1 MASAGW
7 PGRRSAALERCAV
20 ARGSVFKEKRLK
32 KMEEL
37 AGKVAIVTGAARG
50 IGAAIAK
57 KLAERGASVAVCD
70 LKEEW
75 CAETVAALGALGA
88 KAKGYGV
95 NVAVSAEVDA
105 CVKAVLADFGKVDI
119 MVNNAGITK
128 DGLLMRMSDED
139 WDAVL
144 NVNLKGTFLFTRA
157 VARPMMKNK
166 SADGAQL
173 GGVIINIA
181 SVVGI
186 MGNAGQANYTASK
199 GGVIALTKTTAKE
212 LGSRNVRCNAVAPGF
227 IQSKMTDVLPDDV
240 KKAYMDTIPLKRF
253 GTADD
258 IAKAVAFLAGPDA
271 EYITGQIISVNG
283 GMIG

>member
-1 MASAGW
+1 MNM
-7 PGRRSAALERCAV
+7 
-20 ARGSVFKEKRLK
+20 LK
-32 KMEEL
+32 D
-37 AGKVAIVTGAARG
+37 KVALVTGAARG

-57 KLAERGASVAVCD
+57 QLAAEGAAVAVCD
-70 LKEEW
+70 LKAEW
-75 CAETVAALGALGA
+75 CEETVAVLSSLGV

-105 CVKAVLADFGKVDI
+105 CVKAVLADFGRLDVL
-119 MVNNAGITK
+119 VNNAGITK

-144 NVNLKGTFLFTRA
+144 DVNLKATFLFTRA
-157 VARPMMKNK
+157 VSRPMMKNK
-166 SADGAQL
+166 HAEGNQL
-173 GGVIINIA
+173 GGTIINIA

-227 IQSKMTDVLPDDV
+227 IVSKMTDVLPEEV
-240 KKAYMDTIPLKRF
+240 KKAYLETIPLRRF
-253 GTADD
+253 GTAED
-258 IAKAVAFLAGPDA
+258 IAKAVAWLAGD
-271 EYITGQIISVNG
+271 ESSYVTGQVISVNG

>member
-1 MASAGW
+1 MA
-7 PGRRSAALERCAV
+7 V
-20 ARGSVFKEKRLK
+20 V
-32 KMEEL
+32 
-37 AGKVAIVTGAARG
+37 
-50 IGAAIAK
+50 
-57 KLAERGASVAVCD
+57 D
-70 LKEEW
+70 LKAEW
-75 CAETVAALGALGA
+75 CAETADAIASSGSEALVIGC
-88 KAKGYGV
+88 
-95 NVAVSAEVDA
+95 NVAVSAEVDN
-105 CVKAVLADFGKVDI
+105 CVKEVVAKFGRVDI

-139 WDAVL
+139 WDAVMD
-144 NVNLKGTFLFTRA
+144 VNLKGTFLFTRA
-157 VARPMMKNK
+157 VSRPMMKNK
-166 SADGAQL
+166 ADDGSQL
-173 GGVIINIA
+173 GGSIVNLA

-253 GTADD
+253 GTAED
-258 IAKAVAFLAGPDA
+258 IANCVAFLVSPAA
-271 EYITGQIISVNG
+271 QYITGQIISVNG

>member
-1 MASAGW
+1 MKS
-7 PGRRSAALERCAV
+7 LE
-20 ARGSVFKEKRLK
+20 
-32 KMEEL
+32 
-37 AGKVAIVTGAARG
+37 GKVAVVTGAARG

-57 KLAERGASVAVCD
+57 TLAERGAAVAVCD
-70 LKEEW
+70 LKAEW
-75 CAETVAALGALGA
+75 CDVTVAALTTLGA
-88 KAKGYGV
+88 KSKGYGV

-105 CVKAVLADFGKVDI
+105 CVKAVIADFGKIDV

-157 VARPMMKNK
+157 VSRPMMKNK
-166 SADGAQL
+166 SPEGVQL
-173 GGVIINIA
+173 GGSIINIA

-212 LGSRNVRCNAVAPGF
+212 LGSRNIRCNAVAPGF

-240 KKAYMDTIPLKRF
+240 KKAYMDTIPVRRF
-253 GTADD
+253 GTVDD
-258 IAKAVAFLAGPDA
+258 IAKAVAWLAGDESA
-271 EYITGQIISVNG
+271 YVTGQVISVNG
-283 GMIG
+283 GMI

>member
-1 MASAGW
+1 MGN
-7 PGRRSAALERCAV
+7 LD
-20 ARGSVFKEKRLK
+20 
-32 KMEEL
+32 
-37 AGKVAIVTGAARG
+37 GKVAIVTGAGRG
-50 IGAAIAK
+50 IGQQIAK
-57 KLAERGASVAVCD
+57 KLAEAGAKVAVVD
-70 LKEEW
+70 LQADW
-75 CAETVAALGALGA
+75 CRETVDLVEAAGSTALALGC
-88 KAKGYGV
+88 
-95 NVAVSAEVDA
+95 NVAESAEVDA
-105 CVKAVLADFGKVDI
+105 CVKRVIEVFGTVDI
-119 MVNNAGITK
+119 LVNNAGITK
-128 DGLLMRMSDED
+128 DGLLMRMSDAD

-166 SADGAQL
+166 DADGTQL
-173 GGVIINIA
+173 GGVIINLA

-212 LGSRNVRCNAVAPGF
+212 LGARNVRCNAVAPGF

-253 GTADD
+253 GTAED
-258 IAKAVAFLAGPDA
+258 IAKCVAFLAGPDA
-271 EYITGQIISVNG
+271 AYITGQIISVNG

>member
-1 MASAGW
+1 MAN
-7 PGRRSAALERCAV
+7 
-20 ARGSVFKEKRLK
+20 LK
-32 KMEEL
+32 
-37 AGKVAIVTGAARG
+37 GKVAIVTGAARG
-50 IGAAIAK
+50 IGAEIAK
-57 KLAERGASVAVCD
+57 KLASCGADVAVCD
-70 LKEEW
+70 LKAEW
-75 CAETVAALGALGA
+75 CEETVKAIEALGVRALGI
-88 KAKGYGV
+88 GV
-95 NVAVSAEVDA
+95 NVAVTAEVDA
-105 CVKAVLADFGKVDI
+105 CVKEVIEKLGRVDI

-166 SADGAQL
+166 PEPGGA
-173 GGVIINIA
+173 IINIA

-212 LGSRNVRCNAVAPGF
+212 LGSRNIRCNAVAPGF
-227 IQSKMTDVLPDDV
+227 IQSKMTDVLPADV
-240 KKAYMDTIPLKRF
+240 KKSYMDMIPLKRF
-253 GTADD
+253 GTAED
-258 IAKAVAFLAGPDA
+258 IAKAVAWLAGDDA
-271 EYITGQIISVNG
+271 AYVTGQVISVNG

>member
-1 MASAGW
+1 MAN
-7 PGRRSAALERCAV
+7 
-20 ARGSVFKEKRLK
+20 LK
-32 KMEEL
+32 
-37 AGKVAIVTGAARG
+37 GKVAVVTGAARG
-50 IGAAIAK
+50 IGAAIAT
-57 KLAERGASVAVCD
+57 KLAEAGADVAICD
-70 LKEEW
+70 LKAEW
-75 CAETVAALGALGA
+75 CDETVKVLASKGV

-95 NVAVSAEVDA
+95 NVAASAEVDA
-105 CVKAVLADFGKVDI
+105 CVKAVLADFGRIDI

-166 SADGAQL
+166 DAEGNAC
-173 GGVIINIA
+173 GGSIINLA

-199 GGVIALTKTTAKE
+199 GGVIALTKTVSKE
-212 LGSRNVRCNAVAPGF
+212 LGSRNIRCNAIAPGF
-227 IQSKMTDVLPDDV
+227 IQSKMTDVLPDEV
-240 KKAYMDTIPLKRF
+240 KKNYEAQIPLRRF
-253 GTADD
+253 GTVND
-258 IAKAVAFLAGPDA
+258 IANAAVFLASDEAG
-271 EYITGQIISVNG
+271 YITGQIISVNG

>member
-1 MASAGW
+1 MS
-7 PGRRSAALERCAV
+7 
-20 ARGSVFKEKRLK
+20 KLK
-32 KMEEL
+32 
-37 AGKVAIVTGAARG
+37 GKVALVTGAARG
-50 IGAAIAK
+50 IGAQIAIR
-57 KLAERGASVAVCD
+57 LAADGADVAICD

-75 CAETVAALGALGA
+75 CEETVKALAALGV

-95 NVAVSAEVDA
+95 NVAASAEVDA
-105 CVKAVLADFGKVDI
+105 CVKAVIADFGRIDI

-157 VARPMMKNK
+157 VSRPMMKNK
-166 SADGAQL
+166 DADGSQA
-173 GGVIINIA
+173 GGAIINIA

-212 LGSRNVRCNAVAPGF
+212 LGSRNIRCNAVAPGF
-227 IQSKMTDVLPDDV
+227 IQSKMTDVLPEKV
-240 KKAYMDTIPLKRF
+240 REAYMDTIPLKRF
-253 GTADD
+253 GTARD
-258 IAKAVAFLAGPDA
+258 IANAVAWLAGPEA
-271 EYITGQIISVNG
+271 SYVTGQIISVNG

>member
-1 MASAGW
+1 MAAN
-7 PGRRSAALERCAV
+7 
-20 ARGSVFKEKRLK
+20 LK
-32 KMEEL
+32 
-37 AGKVAIVTGAARG
+37 GKTAIVTGAARG

-57 KLAERGASVAVCD
+57 ELASRGADVAICD

-75 CAETVAALGALGA
+75 CADTVTALAALGV

-105 CVKAVLADFGKVDI
+105 CVKSVLADFGKVDI

-144 NVNLKGTFLFTRA
+144 SVNLKGTFLFTRA
-157 VARPMMKNK
+157 VSRPMMKNK
-166 SADGAQL
+166 AADGTQL
-173 GGVIINIA
+173 GGSIINIA

-212 LGSRNVRCNAVAPGF
+212 LGSRNIRCNAVAPGF
-227 IQSKMTDVLPDDV
+227 IQSKMTDVLPDEV
-240 KKAYMDTIPLKRF
+240 KKAYMDTIPLRRF
-253 GTADD
+253 GTAED
-258 IAKAVAFLAGPDA
+258 IAKAVAWLAGDDA
-271 EYITGQIISVNG
+271 AYVTGQIISVNG

>member
-1 MASAGW
+1 MSD
-7 PGRRSAALERCAV
+7 
-20 ARGSVFKEKRLK
+20 LK
-32 KMEEL
+32 
-37 AGKVAIVTGAARG
+37 GKVAIVTGAARG

-57 KLAERGASVAVCD
+57 KLAERGADIAVCD

-75 CAETVAALGALGA
+75 CAETVAAVEVAGS
-88 KAKGYGV
+88 KAVAVGV

-105 CVKAVLADFGKVDI
+105 CVKTVIEKLGKVDI

-128 DGLLMRMSDED
+128 DGLLMRMSDAD
-139 WDAVL
+139 WEAVL
-144 NVNLKGTFLFTRA
+144 DVNLKGTFFFTRA

-166 SADGAQL
+166 AADGTQL
-173 GGVIINIA
+173 GGSIINIA

-212 LGSRNVRCNAVAPGF
+212 LGSRNIRCNAVAPGF
-227 IQSKMTDVLPDDV
+227 IQSKMTDVLPEDV
-240 KKAYMDTIPLKRF
+240 KKAYMDMIPLKRF

-258 IAKAVAFLAGPDA
+258 IAKAVAWLAGD
-271 EYITGQIISVNG
+271 ESSYVTGQILSVNG

>member
-1 MASAGW
+1 MS
-7 PGRRSAALERCAV
+7 EN
-20 ARGSVFKEKRLK
+20 LK
-32 KMEEL
+32 
-37 AGKVAIVTGAARG
+37 GKVALVTGAARG

-57 KLAERGASVAVCD
+57 ELASRGADVAVCD
-70 LKEEW
+70 LKGEW
-75 CAETVAALGALGA
+75 CDETVAALASLGV

-105 CVKAVLADFGKVDI
+105 CVKAVLADFGKIDV

-157 VARPMMKNK
+157 VSRPMMKNK
-166 SADGAQL
+166 DAAGNTL
-173 GGVIINIA
+173 GGSIINIA

-212 LGSRNVRCNAVAPGF
+212 LGSRNIRCNAVAPGF
-227 IQSKMTDVLPDDV
+227 IQSKMTDVLPEDV
-240 KKAYMDTIPLKRF
+240 RKAYMDTIPLKRF
-253 GTADD
+253 GTAED
-258 IAKAVAFLAGPDA
+258 IAKAVAWLAGDDSS
-271 EYITGQIISVNG
+271 YVTGQIISVNG

>member
-1 MASAGW
+1 MNDD
-7 PGRRSAALERCAV
+7 
-20 ARGSVFKEKRLK
+20 LK
-32 KMEEL
+32 
-37 AGKVAIVTGAARG
+37 GKVALVTGAARG

-57 KLAERGASVAVCD
+57 KLAERGANVAICD
-70 LKEEW
+70 LKSEW
-75 CAETVAALGALGA
+75 CDETVAALTALGVQ
-88 KAKGYGV
+88 AKGYGV
-95 NVAVSAEVDA
+95 NVSVSAEVDA
-105 CVKAVLADFGKVDI
+105 CVKAVIADFSKIDI

-128 DGLLMRMSDED
+128 DGLLMRMSDDD

-157 VARPMMKNK
+157 VSRPMMKNK
-166 SADGAQL
+166 DADGNQL
-173 GGVIINIA
+173 GGSIINIA

-199 GGVIALTKTTAKE
+199 GGVIALTKTAAKE

-240 KKAYMDTIPLKRF
+240 KAKYMEVIPLKKF
-253 GTADD
+253 GQVED
-258 IAKAVAFLAGPDA
+258 IANCVAWLAGPDSA
-271 EYITGQIISVNG
+271 YVTGQIISVNG

>member
-1 MASAGW
+1 MGN
-7 PGRRSAALERCAV
+7 LE
-20 ARGSVFKEKRLK
+20 
-32 KMEEL
+32 
-37 AGKVAIVTGAARG
+37 GKVALVTGAGRG
-50 IGAAIAK
+50 IGQQIAK
-57 KLAERGASVAVCD
+57 KLAQQGATVAVVD
-70 LKEEW
+70 LKSEW
-75 CAETVAALGALGA
+75 CAETVALVEAAGSKALALGC
-88 KAKGYGV
+88 

-105 CVKAVLADFGKVDI
+105 TVKAVVTQFGRLDI
-119 MVNNAGITK
+119 LVNNAGITK
-128 DGLLMRMSDED
+128 DGLLMRMSDAD

-157 VARPMMKNK
+157 AALPMMTKNR
-166 SADGAQL
+166 APDGTKM
-173 GGVIINIA
+173 GGSIINIA

-240 KKAYMDTIPLKRF
+240 KKAYMDTIPLRRF
-253 GTADD
+253 GTAED
-258 IAKAVAFLAGPDA
+258 IAKCVAFLAGPESA
-271 EYITGQIISVNG
+271 YITGQIISVNG

>member
-1 MASAGW
+1 MAN
-7 PGRRSAALERCAV
+7 
-20 ARGSVFKEKRLK
+20 LK
-32 KMEEL
+32 
-37 AGKVAIVTGAARG
+37 GKVAIVTGAARG

-57 KLAERGASVAVCD
+57 KLAECGANVAICD
-70 LKEEW
+70 LKAEW
-75 CAETVAALGALGA
+75 CDETVAALKAFGVE
-88 KAKGYGV
+88 AKGYGV
-95 NVAVSAEVDA
+95 NVAASAEVDA
-105 CVKAVLADFGKVDI
+105 CVKAVLADFGRVDI

-157 VARPMMKNK
+157 VSRPMMKNK
-166 SADGAQL
+166 SPEGAQL
-173 GGVIINIA
+173 GGSIINIA

-212 LGSRNVRCNAVAPGF
+212 LGSRNIRCNAVAPGF
-227 IQSKMTDVLPDDV
+227 IQSKMTDVLSEDV
-240 KKAYMDTIPLKRF
+240 KKAYMDTIPLRRF
-253 GTADD
+253 GTAED
-258 IAKAVAFLAGPDA
+258 IAKCVGFLVSPDA
-271 EYITGQIISVNG
+271 AYITGQIISVNG